1 MLAPDDGT
9 GTGDL
14 DYLKSD
20 KITKVEGGGVDTCET
35 GPITNVDGDPPM
47 KWSQIDTV
55 GKSGQTMTYSNDD
68 KTINNDSTNQC
79 VCRTTASVS
88 DGKYYFEYKINK
100 LTGGVDIAFMD
111 ATVALS
117 DTGDLYLQLGRDG
130 IRVTNNGMVY
140 MFTET
145 GSENLLLK
153 YKLNDIV
160 RFTLDTAAGKVQIA
174 VNDGDFQEYT
184 HVRLQNMEAK
194 PAVYIRSGGTVTGF
208 FDTETNYPI
217 PPGFNALS
225 GEKVLSFADNTGFN
239 CFEPGD
245 VVQDPDVKVISKDPD
260 VTPPTITV
268 DGGNWSTVDAQTW
281 SNDLSNSNLQTAEAS
296 FDGDLNT
303 GAGTSNTSSDQ
314 MVYTIPVELQSKDL
328 VVYVAGGN
336 TTPSQGQIEFDSN
349 GVNAI
354 STGTAFTTTID
365 PSNLNGFYLEV
376 PSELHKWHSTTF
388 ATRGCHFLGLEASG
402 TLLIDNQTN
411 GDRKCWSKTRND
423 HTTVEGDTDL
433 AEMAEVL
440 GGCLMTDGSTTP
452 DGSGGNRYVQSG
464 YKLTTPQIE
473 NVDWGNDPGI
483 VLTFDGDLSANT
495 DLQYFRAG
503 DIVGGGTMWSELWE
517 ETAPGANIN
526 NPGQGFD
533 GDLATVGSGS
543 STTKIDLSD
552 YGFANK
558 TVEWYNNNGST
569 QGANLN
575 DEADPTGTGNSS
587 IGWYTLGTVPADGR
601 CEITL
606 NGHGTSS
613 YIAALRI
620 DGNIL
625 IDGTP
630 AEVITTGILDGTDT
644 NTMKVSGGKWK
655 GTDGSTSG
663 DAGWD
668 QQARWRNMLEVVGGS
683 FAGSASRA
691 FDGDMNTNASSS
703 GNKTIRFTSTVA
715 FPSGVTLEVRC
726 NKGTGGNHTI
736 SVNGA
741 PGVSYPGTLG
751 FAKIDYPAGAE
762 AAFVIDVINDNTGAG
777 TDLTGIRIGG
787 KLLVDDDI
795 AGPGPTPDLGDD
807 KVEYQTNGGV
817 GDLVSIDVA
826 AKQLKIADS
835 TGTTR
840 DNRWIADNKAD
851 TAFYVAG
858 PSKLDEPLLT
868 SEVYLKSSDFSTTPE
883 TNPDGN
889 PIDALKTI
897 TWSITPDNGA
907 EMIQVAGQ
915 SGTENPYQPTGLTL
929 NEWHTV
935 KVKHEGLLLGES
947 LGPWSDSIRFKTGAS
962 RNLREHYTTQIE
974 EMRSELEEL
983 KAKQKR
989 GRKKAD

>member
-1 MLAPDDGT
+1 MAINDTDRLLVNDGSKTETITIAQFRDRDVLNDSDKFLINDGLRTETITWAEISDELKPKGVVNTPTVLAPSDGT
-9 GTGDL
+9 GSGAL
-14 DYLKSD
+14 IYLKSD
-20 KITKVEGGGVDTCET
+20 KITNVEGGGVDTCET

-145 GSENLLLK
+145 GSENLSLK

-268 DGGNWSTVDAQTW
+268 DGGKWKGSDGSGDQA
-281 SNDLSNSNLQTAEAS
+281 
-296 FDGDLNT
+296 DGDDKLVKNT
-303 GAGTSNTSSDQ
+303 P
-314 MVYTIPVELQSKDL
+314 Y
-328 VVYVAGGN
+328 
-336 TTPSQGQIEFDSN
+336 
-349 GVNAI
+349 
-354 STGTAFTTTID
+354 
-365 PSNLNGFYLEV
+365 
-376 PSELHKWHSTTF
+376 
-388 ATRGCHFLGLEASG
+388 
-402 TLLIDNQTN
+402 
-411 GDRKCWSKTRND
+411 D
-423 HTTVEGDTDL
+423 HTLTVEGDTDL

-558 TVEWYNNNGST
+558 TVEWYNNNGAQ

-575 DEADPTGTGNSS
+575 DEDDPTGTGSS
-587 IGWYTLGTVPADGR
+587 AVGWYTLGTVPADGR

-683 FAGSASRA
+683 FASAASKA
-691 FDGDMNTNASSS
+691 FNGDLSDNAASA

-762 AAFVIDVINDNTGAG
+762 AAFVIDIKNDNTGAG

-807 KVEYQTNGGV
+807 KVEYQTDGGV

-858 PSKLDEPLLT
+858 PSKLDDPLLT

-889 PIDALKTI
+889 PMDALKTI
-897 TWSITPDNGA
+897 TWSITPDGGA
-907 EMIQVAGQ
+907 EMLQTAGP

-947 LGPWSDSIRFKTGAS
+947 LGPWSDSVRFKTGAS

-974 EMRSELEEL
+974 ELRSALEAAAAAE
-983 KAKQKR
+983 AKPKR